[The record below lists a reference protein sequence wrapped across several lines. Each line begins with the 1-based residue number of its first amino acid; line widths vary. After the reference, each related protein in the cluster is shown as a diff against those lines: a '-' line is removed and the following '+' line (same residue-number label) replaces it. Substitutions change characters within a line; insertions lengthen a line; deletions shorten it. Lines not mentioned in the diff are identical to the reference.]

1 MPGMDT
7 ALDAHLGTYAL
18 NQAILARC
26 LDGFAGGDWTTA
38 DAQGHTALWVVGHL
52 ATCRQLVLEA
62 AGARPPAATWT
73 VAFAKGTRPAAVP
86 RDLDPQPIAADL
98 QASGGTLAAALR
110 ALPAEALGRSTG
122 KSWPNG
128 SDTLLG
134 MVGFFAWHESYH
146 LGQLGL
152 LRRMVGKPGIA

>member
-1 MPGMDT
+1 MTT

-26 LDGFAGGDWTTA
+26 IDGFAGGDWTRA
-38 DAQGHTALWVVGHL
+38 DAQDHTALWILGHL
-52 ATCRQLVLEA
+52 ATCRRLVRSS
-62 AGARPPAATWT
+62 AGDQPPPAAWT
-73 VAFAKGTRPAAVP
+73 AAFAKGTRPADVP
-86 RDLDPQPIAADL
+86 HDLDPGEVLADL
-98 QASGGTLAAALR
+98 IASGEGLCTVLRTL
-110 ALPAEALGRSTG
+110 PDEVLGRSTG
-122 KSWPNG
+122 KAWPNG

-152 LRRMVGKPGIA
+152 LRRTVGKPGIA